1 MEVVIGGIDNLL
13 CCRVDSFHRQKAGN
27 NNKTKKRW
35 AVNALV
41 PYLSLLEKGT
51 CGTVLGKTICNIMSI
66 VMHVGKE
73 DIVPRTAKKLD
84 IMDAKIG
91 SGSIKCDLLICA
103 WYSPLACPTSHG
115 RGIVK
120 RGKIT

>member
-1 MEVVIGGIDNLL
+1 MGLTTFCVAALIVSIGRKQGTIT
-13 CCRVDSFHRQKAGN
+13 KT
-27 NNKTKKRW
+27 KTKKRG

-51 CGTVLGKTICNIMSI
+51 CGTVLGGKIICNIMSI

-103 WYSPLACPTSHG
+103 WYSPLAGPTSHG

>member
-1 MEVVIGGIDNLL
+1 MGLTPFCVAALIVSIGRKQGTIT
-13 CCRVDSFHRQKAGN
+13 KT
-27 NNKTKKRW
+27 KTKKRG

-51 CGTVLGKTICNIMSI
+51 CGTVLGGKIICNIMSI

-103 WYSPLACPTSHG
+103 WYSPLASPTSHG